1 MENEDWLAI
10 LLFLMIFQK
19 FPSLFGLK
27 CAKSGDYQGM
37 AQKTR
42 GSLACDLQNEEW
54 ARKMFSFCPHEAKT
68 SLKCLAKGCCCTRW
82 TRRTEAEKSG
92 LLWTTVCFSVE
103 SGNVL
108 LNMMKSLKP
117 SSFFFFK
124 LCFPNESAIHFF
136 SISLGS
142 TSHSFICPSAFWCL
156 ASNRVCCKRV
166 RMVKNSTVRKP
177 RIKPGKW
184 PGEAFHLK
192 CIRGN
197 QRCEDSPQVMLS
209 LSLRSQQRE
218 EMLLDG

>member
-68 SLKCLAKGCCCTRW
+68 SLKCLAKGWCCTRW

-117 SSFFFFK
+117 SSFFFLSCVFQMN
-124 LCFPNESAIHFF
+124 LLFIFF
-136 SISLGS
+136 
-142 TSHSFICPSAFWCL
+142 
-156 ASNRVCCKRV
+156 
-166 RMVKNSTVRKP
+166 
-177 RIKPGKW
+177 
-184 PGEAFHLK
+184 
-192 CIRGN
+192 
-197 QRCEDSPQVMLS
+197 LS
-209 LSLRSQQRE
+209 LLALLLTLSSAPLPFGVWLLTGCVVREWGWWKTARWGSLE
-218 EMLLDG
+218 